1 MSITITPLAS
11 DFAVSPQLSPGDFAE
26 IARLG
31 YRSIIN
37 NRPDGEGGPDQ
48 PHSSVLAAAAREA
61 GLTYVFVPVTPMAAD
76 TDAIEQVRTL
86 LGELPRPILAFCRSG
101 ARSTKLYNAAAV
113 TD

>member
-1 MSITITPLAS
+1 MSITITPLTS

-48 PHSSVLAAAAREA
+48 PHSSVLSAAAEAA
-61 GLTYVFVPVTPMAAD
+61 GLAYAFVPVASAA
-76 TDAIEQVRTL
+76 TDSEAVEQVRTL

-101 ARSTKLYNAAAV
+101 ARSTKLYNAASAS
-113 TD
+113 D